1 MQFLYEVNPDCS
13 SPGLPTVNVKEA
25 PAHGTV
31 AIENGSEFTRYPKD
45 SKYYD
50 CNLSPHPA
58 VIVSYTSQVDFK
70 GEDRFVLDAVSPNG
84 TLHVTT
90 IEVTVE
96 AR

>member
-1 MQFLYEVNPDCS
+1 MYYFVSVNPDCS
-13 SPGLPTVNVKEA
+13 SQGLAAVKLREA

-31 AIENGSEFTRYPKD
+31 AIEDGSEFPHFPKD
-45 SKYYD
+45 SQYYD
-50 CNLSPHPA
+50 CNLSQHPA
-58 VIVSYTSQVDFK
+58 VIVNYTSQVDFK